1 LRPADSI
8 WTKDD
13 YVQEVEFR
21 QRFDVV
27 RNDITLAT
35 SLFYTYMEIHKF
47 ASEGRANSNKIN
59 RDAYFWMGQL
69 YALQATWFIV
79 LGRLFDPRGYCSI
92 RKFLAATVAHEYLF
106 SKGALAERKRRATQ
120 QDNPEWLEEYL
131 RTAWE
136 PTAQDLQVMADSIGT
151 AEAKWKQSYKPIRDK
166 VFAHH
171 DLGISVNDLFGKTLV
186 GDIEDILHDLNRI
199 RIAIFQLLENAR
211 QIWIADDDKTY
222 IDPFITDARNFLG
235 HL

>member
-1 LRPADSI
+1 M
-8 WTKDD
+8 
-13 YVQEVEFR
+13 QEVEFR

-27 RNDITLAT
+27 RNDITVAT
-35 SLFYTYMEIHKF
+35 SAFYTYMEIHKF
-47 ASEGRANSNKIN
+47 ASEGRENYNKIN

-79 LGRLFDPRGYCSI
+79 LGRLFDRRGYSI
-92 RKFLAATVAHEYLF
+92 RKFLAATVAHKDLF
-106 SKGALAERKRRATQ
+106 SKGALAERKRKAAR
-120 QDNPEWLEEYL
+120 QDNPEWLDEYL

-136 PTAQDLQVMADSIGT
+136 PTAQDLQAIADSIGT

-211 QIWIADDDKTY
+211 QQWIADDDRTY